1 MKKIIAILL
10 VVVFI
15 AFPLYGCELPTETD
29 REAIEV
35 KYTAAYDNVETDY
48 DYQYNW
54 YTSEFVL
61 LPNTRTVHHEEEYEV
76 KYKITYDDESV
87 KYEWKTVDKE
97 TYEKARDKLP

>member
-1 MKKIIAILL
+1 MKKIIAVLL
-10 VVVFI
+10 VIILSTFT
-15 AFPLYGCELPTETD
+15 FCGCEAPTEID
-29 REAIEV
+29 REAIEA
-35 KYTAAYDNVETDY
+35 KYTEAYDNVETDY

-54 YTSEFVL
+54 YTGEFVL
-61 LPNTRTVHHEEEYEV
+61 LPNTRTVHHDEKYEI